1 MRPFLG
7 AFAGGSLG
15 VEGCW
20 TDAADAGFGELVP
33 AGGSGTGYTLT
44 CDIDEGFIFRADAG
58 ECVIVEDV
66 AFGTA
71 NEGC

>member
-1 MRPFLG
+1 MRPFFG
-7 AFAGGSLG
+7 AFAGCSLR
-15 VEGCW
+15 VVSCR

-33 AGGSGTGYTLT
+33 ARRSGTSYTLT
-44 CDIDEGFIFRADAG
+44 CDIDEGFIFRADTG